1 MRRINFNPE
10 YVGLI
15 LRGRKST
22 TVRKGKRRYAKGEV
36 VELTVNH
43 KPFAKARVLG
53 SEVKRIAELT
63 DEDARRDGF
72 ASREELLR
80 VLRRIYGKLSESEFV
95 TIVHFEVMVV
105 I

>member
-10 YVGLI
+10 YVAPI
-15 LRGRKST
+15 LKGRKCT
-22 TVRKGKRRYAKGEV
+22 TVRKGKRRYTRGEV

-43 KPFAKARVLG
+43 KPFARAKVLG

-63 DEDARRDGF
+63 DEDARLDGF
-72 ASREELLR
+72 TSRQELLR
-80 VLRRIYGKLSESEFV
+80 VLRKIYGRLKENEFV